1 MKLENSFKTL
11 KEKQKCVF
19 KKKKILSMFVKD
31 VKIVI
36 MLSLF
41 AERTSI
47 FIYLDQVHRLYIN
60 ISCSHSLWSADSDV
74 KLLIHRGTTNVR

>member
-1 MKLENSFKTL
+1 ML
-11 KEKQKCVF
+11 KEKQKCGF
-19 KKKKILSMFVKD
+19 KKKILSMFVKD

-60 ISCSHSLWSADSDV
+60 ISCSHSLWSADSAV